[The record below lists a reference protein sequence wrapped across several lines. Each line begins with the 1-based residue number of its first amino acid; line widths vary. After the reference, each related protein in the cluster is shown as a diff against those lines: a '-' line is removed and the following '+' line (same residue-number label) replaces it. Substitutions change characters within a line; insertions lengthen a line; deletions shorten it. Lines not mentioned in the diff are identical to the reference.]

1 MFVLAN
7 VANHSMYQR
16 SILADARLLSR
27 LRSCLVDAKVEIRRP
42 AVSCVLEL
50 VRANPRSHRAL
61 HDAGVD
67 STLRHMC
74 EHAHGGGGGG
84 HHHYHHPGGAGVGAS
99 PGGLRALVSG
109 GRAMGAED
117 DPEVQD
123 RARRALHWLEQH
135 ADAEG

>member
-74 EHAHGGGGGG
+74 EHAHGGAHHGHHGGGG
-84 HHHYHHPGGAGVGAS
+84 GVGAS
-99 PGGLRALVSG
+99 PTGLRPAG

-117 DPEVQD
+117 DPEV
-123 RARRALHWLEQH
+123 REKARQALHLFDRT
-135 ADAEG
+135 ADMDS